1 MLNELRDHKIY
12 FYKNILKWNLTKY
25 NLHLEIVLG
34 EDSNLDEIIE
44 NIQQFG
50 FCNDWSFHDNNT
62 KFICKWDIRRIKNI
76 KQIEQL
82 SELLEN
88 NIKK

>member
-1 MLNELRDHKIY
+1 MLNELRNNKIY

-34 EDSNLDEIIE
+34 EGSDLDKIIK
-44 NIQQFG
+44 NVQDFG
-50 FCNDWSFHDNNT
+50 ICTDWSFHDNNT
-62 KFICKWDIRRIKNI
+62 KFICKWDIRRVKNI
-76 KQIEQL
+76 KQIELL
-82 SELLEN
+82 SELLES